1 MNNISKGYEDI
12 KVSVVDYNT
21 NIAKHAW
28 DCYKM
33 TWTSLQNV
41 EYDPNDPRV
50 IEAVTNIIKFR
61 ALPMPREQAILTFKI
76 ENVSRVM
83 LAQITRQSR
92 ARFNVE
98 SQMPLPVEHN
108 VIMPLNI
115 AEDKE
120 LSEDARK
127 LIELSQKVYDKCI
140 AKGIPPQDAR
150 YLLMHGQTTSL
161 AYVVNVNDFVSAFA
175 MRCENNLSDEI
186 NLVYRLAKKAI
197 LLKIEA
203 DFMLRKI
210 DKLTYMF
217 YKEIISP
224 ADCAGAARKVGQN
237 YDKVFGNSFARYP
250 AANPE
255 VQKITDECDYDFKKS
270 AWYLEMKRLPKTL
283 LFPGEQEMIDS
294 WSK

>member
-1 MNNISKGYEDI
+1 MKNISNGYEDI

-21 NIAKHAW
+21 DIARHAW

-41 EYDPNDPRV
+41 DYDPNDPRV

-108 VIMPLNI
+108 VILPLNI
-115 AEDKE
+115 AEDEE
-120 LSEDARK
+120 LSEDAK
-127 LIELSQKVYDKCI
+127 QLIELSQKVYDKCI

-186 NLVYRLAKKAI
+186 NLVYRLAKRAI
-197 LLKIEA
+197 LDKLGE
-203 DFMLRKI
+203 DFNDGKI
-210 DKLTYMF
+210 DNLTYMF
-217 YKEIISP
+217 YYNIISP

-237 YDKVFGNSFARYP
+237 YDKVFGNSFERYP

-255 VQKITDECDYDFKKS
+255 VQKITDNCDYDFTKS
-270 AWYLEMKRLPKTL
+270 AWYLEMKRMDKSL
-283 LFPGEQEMIDS
+283 LFPDEQQMINK
-294 WSK
+294 WTK

>member
-1 MNNISKGYEDI
+1 MKNISNGYEDI
-12 KVSVVDYNT
+12 KVSVVDY
-21 NIAKHAW
+21 K
-28 DCYKM
+28 
-33 TWTSLQNV
+33 NV
-41 EYDPNDPRV
+41 DYDPNDPRV

-108 VIMPLNI
+108 VILPLNI
-115 AEDKE
+115 AEDEE
-120 LSEDARK
+120 LSEDAK
-127 LIELSQKVYDKCI
+127 QLIELSQKVYDKCI

-186 NLVYRLAKKAI
+186 NLVYRLAKRAI
-197 LLKIEA
+197 LDKLGE
-203 DFMLRKI
+203 DFNDGKI
-210 DKLTYMF
+210 DNLTYMF
-217 YKEIISP
+217 YYNIISP

-237 YDKVFGNSFARYP
+237 YDKVFGNSFERYP

-255 VQKITDECDYDFKKS
+255 VQKITDNCDYDFTKS
-270 AWYLEMKRLPKTL
+270 AWYLEMKRMDKSL
-283 LFPGEQEMIDS
+283 LFPDEQQMINK
-294 WSK
+294 WTK